1 MSGPSDL
8 LLWGN
13 KHTLTYFEVVKQN
26 LSYVGSFGSLALGKL
41 TYNGIFQVLNSN
53 LVMLVVLGP
62 DAKEKL
68 TLKGIFTSV

>member
-1 MSGPSDL
+1 M
-8 LLWGN
+8 
-13 KHTLTYFEVVKQN
+13 
-26 LSYVGSFGSLALGKL
+26 GKL

-68 TLKGIFTSV
+68 TLKDIFTSV